1 MTSARSCNLFPALHR
16 FVMSGGTIDVGRIDV
31 MDCGSVNKSSD
42 NRGDSHETCNEV
54 PPNLGPHAP
63 GAAKMALRSGIVT
76 PFRGIGCANARAAHQ
91 GRAPARCPGL
101 SATAP
106 GGTELARPGQVAGF
120 VSCERVGNP
129 KLHCPPTG

>member
-63 GAAKMALRSGIVT
+63 GAAKIALRSGIVT
-76 PFRGIGCANARAAHQ
+76 PFIHAEELVAPTPALPTRDARRPAA
-91 GRAPARCPGL
+91 P
-101 SATAP
+101 
-106 GGTELARPGQVAGF
+106 V
-120 VSCERVGNP
+120 
-129 KLHCPPTG
+129 